1 MADGKWIHGLTAEM
15 PAVEAARTILDARLG
30 VVRHYLPLAIEEPW
44 KDVENVHQLRVST
57 RRSAAALRIFE
68 PLFKEKPAKRLKNS
82 LRDIRQAAG
91 HARDWDVT
99 QVHMLASPVL
109 SKTPAAQDLLVAYA
123 LGHRSAAQAA
133 LVKLEESDFSE
144 LETTSG
150 LLAEGDENLMVL
162 AEIAQETL
170 AEQFVAVGT
179 ILDDGPETPEELHAT
194 RIAGK
199 RLRYS
204 MELFADCYSEP
215 FRGVLYPLVEEL
227 QEHLGDVQDAH
238 VMLSRLDQLQAEFS
252 AKTPAT
258 LKTIRPTLTKYRTE
272 LRRQQASA
280 TKKFRSWS
288 ERWNETT
295 SAHPLHE
302 LLLSR

>member
-1 MADGKWIHGLTAEM
+1 MAEGKWIHGLTADM

-44 KDVENVHQLRVST
+44 KDLEYIHQLRVST
-57 RRSAAALRIFE
+57 RRTAAALRIFE
-68 PLFKEKPAKRLKNS
+68 PLFKDKPAKRLKNS

-99 QVHMLASPVL
+99 QVHMLASPAL
-109 SKTPAAQDLLVAYA
+109 SKASEAQTLLLAYA

-133 LVKLEESDFSE
+133 LTNLDESDFDH
-144 LETTSG
+144 LESTSD
-150 LLAEGDENLMVL
+150 LLAEGDENLTIL

-170 AEQFVAVGT
+170 NEQLIAVGT
-179 ILDDGPETPEELHAT
+179 ILDDGPESPEELHAT

-204 MELFADCYSEP
+204 MELFADCYSDP
-215 FRGVLYPLVEEL
+215 FRAVLYPLVEEL

-238 VMLSRLDQLQAEFS
+238 VMLTRLDQLQAEFT

-258 LKTIRPTLTKYRTE
+258 LKTIRPTLTKYRSE
-272 LRRQQASA
+272 LRRQQTTA
-280 TKKFRSWS
+280 TKKFRTWS

-295 SAHPLHE
+295 TAHPLNE
-302 LLLSR
+302 LLLAK